1 MTQSKGFVSPLKN
14 FHSDNFV
21 AYFKAHY
28 YHFAVQG
35 TTFAQDHGLLNE
47 IYDFLWAAHDDIG
60 EQLRQLDALPFPSMA
75 AMIDAACLSEAKAGK
90 MSSADMFTDL
100 NKVFDVLA
108 DCAQGLYQSTEMY
121 GGLQTYLGD
130 YLKGL
135 SKLHWKIK
143 ATIGKSIE

>member
-1 MTQSKGFVSPLKN
+1 MATKPIVTALRN
-14 FHSDNFV
+14 FHADNFL

-60 EQLRQLDALPFPSMA
+60 EQIRQQDALPLSSMA
-75 AMIDAACLSEAKAGK
+75 AMIDSGCLSEAKSGSMPPAG
-90 MSSADMFTDL
+90 MFGDL
-100 NKVFDVLA
+100 SKTFDVLC
-108 DCAQGLYQSTEMY
+108 DQAQGMYAMTEAF

-130 YLKGL
+130 YLKDL